1 VIEIH
6 TLTDGGQEP
15 LDVAHRL
22 AGFIA
27 AARTTLDVAIY
38 DIRLTGEVA
47 DVVRGAFEDAS
58 KRGVKIRFAYNVEP
72 DDRVPVPPPPRTR
85 PELVESLPF
94 DTRGIRGVPDLMHH
108 KYVLRDGASLWTGST
123 NWTDDSW
130 RREENLILTVESP
143 QLVALYTQ
151 DFEQL
156 WTTGDVEKSGKV
168 PPNPIR
174 VDGDKTRAWFSPGYG
189 EELAQR
195 IAHAMHRAKTRIRIA
210 SPVITSGPVL
220 GTLAEI
226 ASDRKVDLAG
236 VIDVTQIQEVLRQWE
251 LNGNV
256 GWKEPAL
263 RRFLLGAPF
272 SGKRSTPYA
281 PGSVHDYMHAKVV
294 VCDDLLFCGSY
305 NLSHSGERN
314 AENVVEIEDQELADR
329 MAAYVDAV
337 RARYPAVELPPT

>member
-15 LDVAHRL
+15 LDVAHRV
-22 AGFIA
+22 AGFLDA
-27 AARTTLDVAIY
+27 AEKTLDIALY
-38 DIRLTGEVA
+38 DIRLSGEVA
-47 DVVRGAFEDAS
+47 DVVRGALEAAS
-58 KRGVKIRFAYNVEP
+58 ERGVKIRFAYNVEA
-72 DDRVPVPPPPRTR
+72 DDRVPVPPPARTR

-94 DTRGIRGVPDLMHH
+94 ETRGIPGEPDLMHH
-108 KYVLRDGASLWTGST
+108 KYVLRDGAALWSGST

-130 RREENLILTVESP
+130 RREENLIVTVDSP
-143 QLVALYTQ
+143 ELVALYTQ

-168 PPNPIR
+168 PPDPIR
-174 VDGDKTRAWFSPGYG
+174 VDGSKTRAWFSPGYG
-189 EELAQR
+189 EALAQR
-195 IAHAMHRAKTRIRIA
+195 ISHALHRAKTRIRIA

-226 ASDRKVDLAG
+226 ASDGKVDLAG
-236 VIDVTQIQEVLRQWE
+236 VVDVTQIEEVLRQWE
-251 LNGNV
+251 ANGNV

-281 PGSVHDYMHAKVV
+281 PGSVHDYMHAKIV

-314 AENVVEIEDQELADR
+314 AENVVEIEDQVLADR
-329 MAAYVDAV
+329 MAAYVDEV
-337 RARYPAVELPPT
+337 RARYPAVELPPA